1 MSSIRK
7 KVVILFPGGRG
18 TEIPLL
24 YFGAKYYE
32 DQGYEKIFIS
42 HPISGDKNFES
53 VYLNATRVIGSID
66 FSEYEDIV
74 FIAKSMGTV
83 VACKLK
89 EEFKITA
96 SLILYTP
103 VIETLPYIRN
113 NNQII
118 LVAAG
123 DKDRLLDSKI
133 LKDRCIKESVPYY
146 IEPNVGHRMEVMN
159 DLHRN
164 LKVIANV
171 ISRL

>member
-1 MSSIRK
+1 
-7 KVVILFPGGRG
+7 
-18 TEIPLL
+18 
-24 YFGAKYYE
+24 
-32 DQGYEKIFIS
+32 
-42 HPISGDKNFES
+42 
-53 VYLNATRVIGSID
+53 
-66 FSEYEDIV
+66 
-74 FIAKSMGTV
+74 MGTV

>member
-1 MSSIRK
+1 VNK
-7 KVVILFPGGRG
+7 KIVISFPGARG

-32 DQGYEKIFIS
+32 DQGYEKIFIN
-42 HPISGDKNFES
+42 HPTLGEKNFES
-53 VYLNATRVIGSID
+53 VYLYAKRVIESID

-83 VACKLK
+83 VACKIKAELK
-89 EEFKITA
+89 LPA

-103 VIETLPYIRN
+103 ISETLPYIHN

-123 DKDRLLDSKI
+123 DKDRLLDSNI
-133 LKDRCIKESVPYY
+133 LKEICVKENVPCY
-146 IEPNVGHRMEVMN
+146 IESDVGHRMEVMN

-171 ISRL
+171 VSRL